1 MIHYFLF
8 LFFGLLPSLIWLV
21 FYLKED
27 DNPEPKELILKIFVY
42 GMAVTVL
49 VGILECV
56 IGTLIICPNPMS
68 FIKNPSLFFP
78 FPKCSPST
86 LLQYF
91 LYFFVAIAFMEEA
104 AKYLVVRIGAYRSK
118 HFDEPIDAM
127 IYMVVAGLG
136 FAAVENILILFPT
149 SSPVAF
155 QDTVW
160 ISIAR
165 FLSAT
170 LLHALTA
177 ANIGFFAS
185 LAFFKKKKKFR
196 YVPIGLFIATVFHG
210 IYNFGINREIFTQQ
224 IMIPTAVLVFLFIL
238 VSIQFSIARNLKQKY
253 EIQN

>member
-27 DNPEPKELILKIFVY
+27 NNPEPKELILKIFVY
-42 GMAVTVL
+42 GMAITIL
-49 VGILECV
+49 VAGIEYGLGKL
-56 IGTLIICPNPMS
+56 ILSPDPTLIQHLI
-68 FIKNPSLFFP
+68 
-78 FPKCSPST
+78 
-86 LLQYF
+86 
-91 LYFFVAIAFMEEA
+91 YFFIIIALTEEA
-104 AKYLVVRIGAYRSK
+104 AKYFVVRCSACKSK
-118 HFDEPIDAM
+118 EFDEPIDAM

-149 SSPVAF
+149 SSPTIF
-155 QDTVW
+155 QDTIW

-185 LAFFKKKKKFR
+185 LAFFKKKHKFR

-210 IYNFGINREIFTQQ
+210 IYNFGINRSVFTQQ
-224 IMIPTAVLVFLFIL
+224 IMIPTAVLVFLFII